1 LCERHIRRDEGE
13 LALRI
18 KDTYVSRQRKIL
30 AGIGRV
36 VVDQPIVLLA
46 VVLAGLI
53 GVMAVITRG
62 LTSSRVNMV
71 NVLIQSS
78 TRGIASVGQAFVI
91 LTSGIDVSIGG
102 VGLSAAILGSVLMT
116 TDMRLNVVNYAVL
129 LPVGLLAMVMLGAG
143 WGAIN
148 GLLVSRIGVP
158 PLIVT
163 LGMWQIATG
172 FAFRMCGGYT
182 IYGLPRSLAFFG
194 QGTIAGLPVPIVIF
208 IAVSVVA
215 YFVLNHTTY
224 GRSVYAVGGNPIS
237 AQLCGITVK
246 NILFSVYIISGF
258 LAGLAALVMTGRVVT
273 ASMASVGGLELDS
286 IAAAVVGGVSLMGG
300 RGSVIGV
307 VLGAVIIGVLNNA
320 LSILGANP
328 AIQGAAKGVVI
339 IGAVA
344 VDYLRR
350 R

>member
-1 LCERHIRRDEGE
+1 M
-13 LALRI
+13 RI
-18 KDTYVSRQRKIL
+18 KDTHVSRQRKIR
-30 AGIGRV
+30 AGIGQVFRE
-36 VVDQPIVLLA
+36 QPNVLLA
-46 VVLAGLI
+46 AVLAGLI
-53 GVMAVITRG
+53 GVMAVVTRG

-91 LTSGIDVSIGG
+91 LTSGIDVSVGG
-102 VGLSAAILGSVLMT
+102 VGLSAAVLGGVLMT
-116 TDMRLNVVNYAVL
+116 TDVRLNVINYAVL
-129 LPVGLLAMVMLGAG
+129 LPVGVLAMLMLGVG

-148 GLLVSRIGVP
+148 GLVVSRIGVP

-172 FAFRMCGGYT
+172 FAFQMCGGYT

-194 QGTIAGLPVPIVIF
+194 QGIIAGVPVPIIIF
-208 IAVSVVA
+208 ITVAVVG
-215 YFVLNHTTY
+215 YFVLNYTTY

-237 AQLCGITVK
+237 AQLCGIKVK

-286 IAAAVVGGVSLMGG
+286 IAAAVVGGISLMGG

-307 VLGAVIIGVLNNA
+307 VIGALIIGVLNNA

-328 AIQGAAKGVVI
+328 AIQGAAKGAVI

-344 VDYLRR
+344 FDYLRR

>member
-1 LCERHIRRDEGE
+1 M
-13 LALRI
+13 
-18 KDTYVSRQRKIL
+18 
-30 AGIGRV
+30 
-36 VVDQPIVLLA
+36 LLA
-46 VVLAGLI
+46 AVLAGLI
-53 GVMAVITRG
+53 GVMSVITRG

-78 TRGIASVGQAFVI
+78 TRGIAAVGQSFVI
-91 LTSGIDVSIGG
+91 LTSGIDISIGG
-102 VGLSAAILGSVLMT
+102 VGLSTAILGSVLMT
-116 TDMRLNVVNYAVL
+116 TDMRLNIINYAVL
-129 LPVGLLAMVMLGAG
+129 LPVAVLAMLMLGAG
-143 WGAIN
+143 WGALN
-148 GLLVSRIGVP
+148 GLIVSRIGVP

-163 LGMWQIATG
+163 LGVWQIATG
-172 FAFRMCGGYT
+172 LAFQLCGGYT

-194 QGTIAGLPVPIVIF
+194 QSTIAGLPVPIIIF
-208 IAVSVVA
+208 ITVSVVA

-224 GRSVYAVGGNPIS
+224 GRFIYAVGGNPIS
-237 AQLCGITVK
+237 AQLCGIKVR

-286 IAAAVVGGVSLMGG
+286 IAAAVVGGISLMGG

-307 VLGAVIIGVLNNA
+307 VLGAIIIGVLNNA

-328 AIQGAAKGVVI
+328 AIQGAAKGGVI

-344 VDYLRR
+344 FDYLRR

>member
-1 LCERHIRRDEGE
+1 M
-13 LALRI
+13 
-18 KDTYVSRQRKIL
+18 
-30 AGIGRV
+30 
-36 VVDQPIVLLA
+36 LLA
-46 VVLAGLI
+46 AVLAGLI
-53 GVMAVITRG
+53 GVMSVITKG

-78 TRGIASVGQAFVI
+78 TRGIAAVGQSFVI
-91 LTSGIDVSIGG
+91 LTSGIDISIGG
-102 VGLSAAILGSVLMT
+102 VGLSTAILGSVLMT
-116 TDMRLNVVNYAVL
+116 TDMRLNVINYAVL
-129 LPVGLLAMVMLGAG
+129 LPVGVLAMLMLGAG
-143 WGAIN
+143 WGALN
-148 GLLVSRIGVP
+148 GLTVSRIGVP

-172 FAFRMCGGYT
+172 LAFQLCGGYT
-182 IYGLPRSLAFFG
+182 IYGLPRSLSFFG
-194 QGTIAGLPVPIVIF
+194 QGTIAGLPVPIIIF
-208 IAVSVVA
+208 ITVSVVA

-224 GRSVYAVGGNPIS
+224 GRFIYAVGGNPIS
-237 AQLCGITVK
+237 AQLCGIKVR

-286 IAAAVVGGVSLMGG
+286 IAAAVVGGISLMGG

-307 VLGAVIIGVLNNA
+307 VLGAIIIGVLNNA

-328 AIQGAAKGVVI
+328 AIQGAAKGGVI